1 MKSKIPVSTTH
12 PLSDLTEKDMKELSA
27 LADLPDECVD
37 TSDLPELTAEQQ
49 KGAIRG
55 RFYRP
60 SK

>member
-1 MKSKIPVSTTH
+1 MKSKIPVSRTH
-12 PLSDLTEKDMKELSA
+12 PLSELTEKDMKELSA

-37 TSDLPELTAEQQ
+37 TSDLPELTAEQL